1 MEEPGAIEKWYD
13 TEWAGNEMYTKYK
26 PGQKNE
32 QGKTDGVLRFIAC
45 RNPWGRGEWTGP
57 WGDESIPLYFRDAIK
72 KQRESKWDQIRANDK
87 NFSDEDNMDMEEQV
101 NISLGTDDGI
111 FHMEYQDWK
120 DNFTIVFR
128 CLDFS
133 RYGQGKF
140 KSEAIYSG
148 MRIKGEWCVGACG
161 GGIRLKT
168 WRLNPKYEINI
179 KEKTKL
185 FVSQPSR
192 RALSVRQGL

>member
-1 MEEPGAIEKWYD
+1 MILSGK
-13 TEWAGNEMYTKYK
+13 EMKCIQNTSQGK
-26 PGQKNE
+26 KNE

-45 RNPWGRGEWTGP
+45 RNLWGRGEWTGP

-72 KQRESKWDQIRANDK
+72 KRRESKWDQIRANDE
-87 NFSDEDNMDMEEQV
+87 NFSPEDTMDMEEQV

-120 DNFTIVFR
+120 DKFTIVFR

-140 KSEAIYSG
+140 KSEQFTVVC
-148 MRIKGEWCVGACG
+148 E
-161 GGIRLKT
+161 
-168 WRLNPKYEINI
+168 
-179 KEKTKL
+179 
-185 FVSQPSR
+185 
-192 RALSVRQGL
+192 